1 MNSNFISKQ
10 FLARCYWNVRS
21 KISTPPESIN
31 SNFNLP
37 SYNIS
42 RSELMLTPKIR
53 CYSSVNQTNYFDNMI
68 LKSKNHHICKRTEHL
83 TIKYI
88 HLTKLVAFETSQNK
102 VNQDLSDILKEL
114 YKENH
119 SESSKENKA
128 TGIVYALEHQALV
141 QYFITYGK
149 CPQFY

>member
-1 MNSNFISKQ
+1 MNSKFISKQ

-21 KISTPPESIN
+21 KISTQPECIN

-37 SYNIS
+37 SHDIS
-42 RSELMLTPKIR
+42 RSERMFTPKIR
-53 CYSSVNQTNYFDNMI
+53 CYSSVNRTNYLDNMN
-68 LKSKNHHICKRTEHL
+68 LKSKNHRIYKGTQHSS
-83 TIKYI
+83 IKYI
-88 HLTKLVAFETSQNK
+88 HLTKLVAFETNQNK

-128 TGIVYALEHQALV
+128 TGIVYVLELQALV
-141 QYFITYGK
+141 LETVNV
-149 CPQFY
+149 